1 MTAGER
7 WATEALEALR
17 AGRFGPQAW
26 AHFLAESFR
35 RAAEA
40 RRQRPRLA
48 RQARAWSLVGFCAG
62 LGVCAWMP
70 RARLPAPDP
79 WRFAAW
85 WLAVSAML
93 DWHLGMVEG
102 PQGEDRERLTAA
114 DAVTLTRLWSAPI
127 LAAQDQPTRDSRR
140 VFIALIAT
148 AAASDAFDGPLARRA
163 GITRLGGDLDT
174 IADAVTLAS
183 AARAAR
189 RAGWLPTGAARLVAM
204 RSSLPVAVVAA
215 TYFRT
220 GQRPASDCFGATRRL
235 APVLLGGLGAAPFSP
250 RAGATLTS
258 AASLASLALYKKRA
272 TPASS

>member
-1 MTAGER
+1 
-7 WATEALEALR
+7 
-17 AGRFGPQAW
+17 
-26 AHFLAESFR
+26 
-35 RAAEA
+35 
-40 RRQRPRLA
+40 
-48 RQARAWSLVGFCAG
+48 
-62 LGVCAWMP
+62 
-70 RARLPAPDP
+70 
-79 WRFAAW
+79 
-85 WLAVSAML
+85 ML

-102 PQGEDRERLTAA
+102 PKGEDRERLTAA

-140 VFIALIAT
+140 VFAALIAT
-148 AAASDAFDGPLARRA
+148 AAASDVLDGPLARRA
-163 GITRLGGDLDT
+163 GSTRLGGDLDT

-189 RAGWLPTGAARLVAM
+189 RAGWLPTGAARLVAV

-235 APVLLGGLGAAPFSP
+235 APVLLGGLAAAPFSA

-272 TPASS
+272 TPSSS